1 MALYDDIAEG
11 VKKVFLAGVGAVA
24 IGAEKSQELIDDLI
38 KKGELTV
45 EQGKSL
51 NEELTRKVKE
61 TTSNASDE
69 VLKAKFRGMTPEERA
84 EWIAKAQKI
93 SDDIANEPVEAEVE
107 EAEYEVVSEEE
118 APEEAAEPE
127 VTEEPVEGEEA

>member
-69 VLKAKFRGMTPEERA
+69 VLKAKLRSMTPEERA

-93 SDDIANEPVEAEVE
+93 SDDIESEPVEAEVE
-107 EAEYEVVSEEE
+107 DAEYEVVSEEG

-127 VTEEPVEGEEA
+127 ATEEPAEVEEA